1 MSEAITRWTLGP
13 KEFKK
18 LYIKFFSTKI
28 GAYTE
33 TLQFEIIG
41 SYKSFNLPITGM
53 CEFPQ
58 INQNIKNM
66 YMNLKK
72 SRPLEKETLI
82 IKSYIQ
88 AENLFEFGPLLIK
101 KDAEKRGEPQV

>member
-1 MSEAITRWTLGP
+1 
-13 KEFKK
+13 
-18 LYIKFFSTKI
+18 
-28 GAYTE
+28 
-33 TLQFEIIG
+33 
-41 SYKSFNLPITGM
+41 
-53 CEFPQ
+53 
-58 INQNIKNM
+58 M